1 MQNTILKVLAG
12 IGYFLMVGV
21 NFLANSL
28 PINNRTT
35 GEISDAYPNLFAPA
49 GVTFSIWG
57 LIYLLLGGYVF
68 YQFTKGAQ
76 TKEALIGKVNIFFII
91 TSLANIAWIFAWHYD
106 FIGISVLIMLVLL
119 GALIKIANIFRGEK
133 LETKE
138 KIFLSIPFNIYF
150 GWITVATIA
159 NITVFLVSISWD
171 GFGVADFTWTM
182 IILLVGVMIGIA
194 RMNKDRNI
202 AYGLVLIWAYA
213 GILLKHLSAD
223 GFDGRYPSVIATLI
237 GCLVLLVLFSG
248 KIFVESST
256 LQKIKK

>member
-1 MQNTILKVLAG
+1 
-12 IGYFLMVGV
+12 
-21 NFLANSL
+21 
-28 PINNRTT
+28 
-35 GEISDAYPNLFAPA
+35 
-49 GVTFSIWG
+49 
-57 LIYLLLGGYVF
+57 
-68 YQFTKGAQ
+68 
-76 TKEALIGKVNIFFII
+76 
-91 TSLANIAWIFAWHYD
+91 
-106 FIGISVLIMLVLL
+106 MLVLL

-138 KIFLSIPFNIYF
+138 NFFLSIPFSIYF

-171 GFGVADFTWTM
+171 GFGVTDFTWTM

-194 RMNKDRNI
+194 RMNKDKNI